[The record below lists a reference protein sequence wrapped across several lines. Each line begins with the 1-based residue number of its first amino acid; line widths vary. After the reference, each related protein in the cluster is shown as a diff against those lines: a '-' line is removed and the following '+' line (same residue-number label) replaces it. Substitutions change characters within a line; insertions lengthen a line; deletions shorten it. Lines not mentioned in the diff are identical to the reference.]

1 MWCVVVSLLE
11 NLQLFWRGAVAA
23 PNMPKWCKNYQN
35 MHKSAKLCIQMQK
48 YAHKCKC
55 KCNFALRLTI
65 PEISVENYQNMHK
78 SAKLCIKMHKNMHT
92 NAKMQ
97 IGEEVTLVKM

>member
-1 MWCVVVSLLE
+1 MQNYALKFFGGGKMGQKCPLFSSTSLSDP
-11 NLQLFWRGAVAA
+11 

-48 YAHKCKC
+48 YAHKCK
-55 KCNFALRLTI
+55 
-65 PEISVENYQNMHK
+65 
-78 SAKLCIKMHKNMHT
+78 NMHT

-97 IGEEVTLVKM
+97 IREEVTLVKM